1 MNIIKS
7 GVRNRLSIKA
17 LNIVLRIRKSGI
29 TIDNFHKDYVHKC
42 VNFWY
47 NMKKR
52 RPTKTKENSTN
63 KGSPLKLQK
72 GPKFDIYELSDS
84 TTSDKLRL

>member
-7 GVRNRLSIKA
+7 GVNNRLSIKA
-17 LNIVLRIRKSGI
+17 LNIVLRIKKSGI
-29 TIDNFHKDYVHKC
+29 IIDNFHKDYIHKC

-52 RPTKTKENSTN
+52 RPTKTKENSTSQ
-63 KGSPLKLQK
+63 GSPVKVQK
-72 GPKFDIYELSDS
+72 GLKFDIYELSDS
-84 TTSDKLRL
+84 ATLDKLTL